1 MARLMTGH
9 VHPQGKRPDFLETVP
24 AAVEELLAAR
34 MSADETV
41 HVRIAAD
48 MVDGLRFG
56 VRWLVVTQNRILLV
70 EPDRLGGALP
80 DDGVVEIAVDQVR
93 EARTVEL
100 VSAVRLEIERK
111 LDAAD
116 GPGLESID
124 YSLSHAA
131 KFAEAA
137 EAIGALSKGETPAL
151 PTQLERTRC
160 DACGRLLPDRDGI
173 CPFCI
178 SKWDTI
184 KRIGRFLVPLKKEAV
199 IFVIVS
205 LLMAVVELAPPVL
218 VKYIIDDVLTR
229 PTPVDG
235 ASQLPERSPEEAIT
249 LLAWFVGGL
258 LVIRLLNYGLSLA
271 SAVLRAELSG
281 VTGRDVRR
289 QLYHALQFLPVRF
302 YDKRQVGSLMSRFM
316 NDADR
321 LEMFLLFALPF
332 ILSNFLMLIGVL
344 GLLLYW
350 SWELTIYVLF
360 PVPFIVLG
368 GLYKFKTLNKLWT
381 KFHAKMSR
389 FHIHLNESI
398 SGIRIIKAFGQEQ
411 REMSIFSRGNADLRD
426 SLVTAERSWF
436 IFSAMLGFIMS
447 FGIFFVWYFGGRK
460 ILEGSLTLGVLM
472 LFVSYIWQLYRPL
485 QFFSNVNN
493 FLTRALAGAERIF
506 EVVDSTPEPFNKP
519 DAIPLPH
526 LQGSINFR
534 DVHLGYDPGK
544 PVLKGVDLEIKA
556 GEMIG
561 LVGKS
566 GVGKSTL
573 INLICRFYD
582 PDRGT
587 VEIDGHDLADVRLED
602 LRSQV
607 GMVAQE
613 SFLFNGTIWEN
624 IAYGKQE
631 SNFDDIVLAAR
642 AANAHEFI
650 VTKPE
655 GYDMLVGE
663 RGGRL
668 SGGERQRISIARA
681 ILHDPRILILDEAT
695 SAVDT
700 PTEKKLQEAIRR
712 LVQGRTTFAIAHRL
726 STLRSADRLVVI
738 DEGKVVE
745 VGTHEEL
752 MEQEGI
758 FHRLVTTQQETT
770 AVMAVGGG
778 GG

>member
-1 MARLMTGH
+1 MTRH
-9 VHPQGKRPDFLETVP
+9 VALEGSRPDFLETVP
-24 AAVEELLAAR
+24 PVMEQLLAAR
-34 MSADETV
+34 LSADETI
-41 HVRIAAD
+41 HVRIEGD
-48 MVDGLRFG
+48 MVSESRFG
-56 VRWLVVTQNRILLV
+56 SRWLVVTDRRILLV
-70 EPDRLGGALP
+70 EPAQLAAALP
-80 DDGVVEIAVDQVR
+80 DDGVIEIAVDHVR
-93 EARTVEL
+93 EVRTVEL
-100 VSAVRLEIERK
+100 VGASRLEIDRQ
-111 LDAAD
+111 AD
-116 GPGLESID
+116 VGPVPQVESVV
-124 YSLSHAA
+124 YSLSLAA
-131 KFAEAA
+131 KFSEAT
-137 EAIGALSKGETPAL
+137 EAIRALSKGEAPVL
-151 PTQLERTRC
+151 PVQMERTRC
-160 DACGRLLPDRDGI
+160 GACGRLLPERDGI

-184 KRIGRFLVPLKKEAV
+184 KRIARFLVPLKREA
-199 IFVIVS
+199 IFFVVVS
-205 LLMAVVELAPPVL
+205 VLMAVVELAPPVL
-218 VKYIIDDVLTR
+218 VKYIIDDVLTPR
-229 PTPVDG
+229 PDN
-235 ASQLPERSPEEAIT
+235 ALY
-249 LLAWFVGGL
+249 LLGLFVMGL
-258 LVIRLLNYGLSLA
+258 LVIRLLNYGLDLCG
-271 SAVLRAELSG
+271 AVLRAKLSG
-281 VTGRDVRR
+281 ISARDIRT
-289 QLYHALQFLPVRF
+289 QLYHSLQFLPVRF

-332 ILSNFLMLIGVL
+332 ILSNLLMLVGVL

-350 SWELTIYVLF
+350 SWELTLYVLF

-368 GLYKFKTLNKLWT
+368 GLYKFKTLNRLWT

-398 SGIRIIKAFGQEQ
+398 SGIRVIKAFGQES
-411 REMSIFSRGNADLRD
+411 REMAIFTRGNNDLRD

-460 ILEGSLTLGVLM
+460 VVAGTMTLGVLM

-506 EVVDSTPEPFNKP
+506 EVIDSTPEPFQKP
-519 DAIPLPH
+519 DAVPLPH
-526 LQGSINFR
+526 LKGSIMFR
-534 DVHLGYDPGK
+534 DVHFGYDPGK
-544 PVLKGVDLEIKA
+544 PVLKGLDLEVHE

-582 PDRGT
+582 PDRGS
-587 VEIDGHDLADVRLED
+587 VELDGHDLTDVRLED
-602 LRSQV
+602 LRNQV

-613 SFLFNGTIWEN
+613 PFLFNGTVAEN
-624 IAYGKQE
+624 IAYGKQDAT
-631 SNFDDIVLAAR
+631 FDDIVRAAR

-650 VTKPE
+650 ITKPE
-655 GYDMLVGE
+655 GYDLLVGE

-700 PTEKKLQEAIRR
+700 PTEKKLQEAIQR
-712 LVQGRTTFAIAHRL
+712 LVKGRTTFAIAHRL

-738 DEGKVVE
+738 DDGKVAE
-745 VGTHEEL
+745 VGTHAEL
-752 MEQEGI
+752 MAREGI

-778 GG
+778 RG